1 MRPLATL
8 TPRNIVSS
16 KRMRVGATTAAPQ
29 IATVEI
35 QTTKASSALLGLG
48 AHHDPRRY
56 MVRTPRRCRCSPR
69 PSLDRVALTALG
81 GLYS

>member
-35 QTTKASSALLGLG
+35 QTTKRRRRFWAWVRIMTREDTWFAHLEGVGARRGRASIAL
-48 AHHDPRRY
+48 R
-56 MVRTPRRCRCSPR
+56 
-69 PSLDRVALTALG
+69 
-81 GLYS
+81 